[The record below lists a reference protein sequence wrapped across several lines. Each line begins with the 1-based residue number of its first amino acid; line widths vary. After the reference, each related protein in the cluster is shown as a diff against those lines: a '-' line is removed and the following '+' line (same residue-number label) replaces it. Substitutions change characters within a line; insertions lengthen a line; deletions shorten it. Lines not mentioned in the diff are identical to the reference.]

1 MRNFLIRL
9 MINAIAIAITAAL
22 LPGIDVV
29 DNDLGTYLL
38 IALVFGILNALVK
51 PILLI
56 LTCPAVILTLGL
68 FLLVINGL
76 MLRITADLSGGRL
89 TVEGWGSAILG
100 GIIMG
105 LVGIVMESV
114 LGLDD
119 NKRKTDV
126 VVIDRR

>member
-9 MINAIAIAITAAL
+9 VINAIAIAIAASL

-51 PILLI
+51 PILVI
-56 LTCPAVILTLGL
+56 LTCPAIILTLGL

-76 MLRITADLSGGRL
+76 LLRITADLSGGRL
-89 TVEGWGSAILG
+89 IVEGWGSAILG

-105 LVGIVMESV
+105 LVGMVLESV
-114 LGLDD
+114 LKLDD
-119 NKRKTDV
+119 NKQDTKSS
-126 VVIDRR
+126 